1 MKSVLKRITPLLSL
15 YRFFWKKK
23 NEFYN
28 WYTIPSYKTKRET
41 ILSVARKYDQN
52 TVFIETGTYMGDTV
66 EYVKNQFSKV
76 FSIELSQELA
86 EKARQRFSAE
96 SKISIVQGDSATQLG
111 NILQSVNAPCLL
123 WLDGHYSSEFWVG
136 DKYVVTAKGVKE
148 TPILEELRQ
157 VANHSIKNHVILIDD
172 ARLFVGKNDYP
183 PMSELRSFVAANF
196 PGYSI
201 AAKNDII
208 RILPKLSNA

>member
-15 YRFFWKKK
+15 YRFLWRKK
-23 NEFYN
+23 NELYN

-41 ILSVARKYDQN
+41 ILSTARKYNQN

-66 EYVKNQFSKV
+66 EYVKNQFSKI
-76 FSIELSQELA
+76 FSIELSKELA
-86 EKARQRFSAE
+86 EKARQRFSAD

-136 DKYVVTAKGVKE
+136 DEYVVTAKGEKE

-172 ARLFVGKNDYP
+172 ARLFVGKSDYP
-183 PMSELRSFVAANF
+183 AISELRSFVATNF
-196 PGYSI
+196 PDHTF

-208 RILPKLSNA
+208 RILPK

>member
-1 MKSVLKRITPLLSL
+1 MKSVLKRITPLLNL
-15 YRFFWKKK
+15 YRFLWNKK
-23 NEFYN
+23 NELYN

-41 ILSVARKYDQN
+41 ILSVARKYNSN

-66 EYVKNQFSKV
+66 EYMKNQFSKV

-86 EKARQRFSAE
+86 EKAQQRFSGE
-96 SKISIVQGDSATQLG
+96 PTISIVQGDSATQLG
-111 NILQSVNAPCLL
+111 NILQSVNSPCLL
-123 WLDGHYSSEFWVG
+123 WLDGHYSSEFWAG
-136 DKYVVTAKGVKE
+136 DKYVVTAKGEKE

-183 PMSELRSFVAANF
+183 HMSELRSFVAANF

-208 RILPKLSNA
+208 RILPKLA